1 MIIND
6 SFLSFQVHLFV
17 FLFPMSLHEL
27 LVTPLKVPVSAL
39 EFIHVYI
46 FKTGTCVMQQVV
58 LLFKQAARS

>member
-27 LVTPLKVPVSAL
+27 W
-39 EFIHVYI
+39 
-46 FKTGTCVMQQVV
+46 
-58 LLFKQAARS
+58 LLRSKSLSLLWNSFMCIYSKRGRV